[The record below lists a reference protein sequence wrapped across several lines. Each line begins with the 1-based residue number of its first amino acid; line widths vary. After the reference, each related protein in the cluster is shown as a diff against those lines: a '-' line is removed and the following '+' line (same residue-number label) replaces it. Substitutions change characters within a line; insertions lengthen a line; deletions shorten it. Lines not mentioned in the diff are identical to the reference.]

1 MMLFAVAAIA
11 SVSCQKEDQNAPA
24 EPVTLTFTSA
34 NPETK
39 TEWND
44 NTIVW
49 SAGDIIRVACQISE
63 NEWYSAGNPT
73 EPKMY
78 VSEALP
84 EGGVTA
90 KFKLKTGNNSFP
102 AGLSGNLQFYALYPS
117 TCNGNSASF
126 KNAPKLSYDISAQQT
141 STLQS
146 YDKSC
151 DVLWAK
157 AEDEYSA
164 ISSIPTSGVSM
175 AWTRV
180 VAHAHITLKGI
191 YGIEAG
197 EIINSITLTA
207 QENAPFVGKYDLNI
221 TNGTVEE
228 NKTANSLTVNC
239 SDIVADA
246 SGNVT
251 FWACINPCTVTS
263 LNIVVDTDRA
273 VYTIDKTGL
282 NCEFL
287 VNKRNVLPVNM
298 SAAVRTPKDLTG
310 AALPFEETFES
321 VTANNSTQI
330 SSLDGFL
337 DMSVVYPN
345 AGAVRIGNT
354 SKPGMLTTELLDLS
368 SAFYV
373 KVKAKG
379 KDSDELKLLV
389 QAGDTTEELTMLT
402 YGEEADFVEYVV
414 NFSAIDASESI
425 VFSTPSEVRIIV
437 DEIIIG
443 NGSAVAAPVISAKTP
458 ANIIGEGGEGEINYT
473 IYNQVE
479 GVDLTAT
486 SSEEWLTIGSITGG
500 KVAFTVDKNDSAEY
514 RTATITITYGAV
526 SKIVVVQQEK
536 LESGEVVAPSFAT
549 LEFILENRTSHTTQK
564 QVWEQNGI
572 QLVNEKSGSTTN
584 VSGDV
589 APAKFYKNSKI
600 SIGMSGTS
608 IGKIEFVC
616 NKTSY
621 TDEVENSVKS
631 LGNIEVKEKV
641 VILSLTSPSQEVII
655 EAVAGAFWL
664 DSVTVYSN

>member
-1 MMLFAVAAIA
+1 M
-11 SVSCQKEDQNAPA
+11 
-24 EPVTLTFTSA
+24 
-34 NPETK
+34 
-39 TEWND
+39 
-44 NTIVW
+44 
-49 SAGDIIRVACQISE
+49 
-63 NEWYSAGNPT
+63 
-73 EPKMY
+73 
-78 VSEALP
+78 
-84 EGGVTA
+84 
-90 KFKLKTGNNSFP
+90 
-102 AGLSGNLQFYALYPS
+102 
-117 TCNGNSASF
+117 
-126 KNAPKLSYDISAQQT
+126 
-141 STLQS
+141 
-146 YDKSC
+146 
-151 DVLWAK
+151 
-157 AEDEYSA
+157 
-164 ISSIPTSGVSM
+164 
-175 AWTRV
+175 
-180 VAHAHITLKGI
+180 
-191 YGIEAG
+191 
-197 EIINSITLTA
+197 
-207 QENAPFVGKYDLNI
+207 
-221 TNGTVEE
+221 
-228 NKTANSLTVNC
+228 TVNC
-239 SDIVADA
+239 TDIVADA

-321 VTANNSTQI
+321 VTTTSTNLQLT
-330 SSLDGFL
+330 SLDGFL
-337 DMSVVYPN
+337 ELSRIYPN
-345 AGAVRIGNT
+345 SGSVKFSASSESGKMVT
-354 SKPGMLTTELLDLS
+354 KLLDLS
-368 SAFYV
+368 SAFFV
-373 KVKAKG
+373 RILSKG
-379 KDSDELKLLV
+379 WNSDEVTLTVEAGGESKDITMITH
-389 QAGDTTEELTMLT
+389 GDT
-402 YGEEADFVEYVV
+402 GDFVEYVV
-414 NFSAIDASESI
+414 NFDGIDNSESI
-425 VFSTPSEVRIIV
+425 TITTPSGKRAFV
-437 DEIIIG
+437 DNIYIG
-443 NGSAVAAPVISAKTP
+443 EGAAVAAPVIVAQTP

-479 GVDLTAT
+479 GVDLTAV

-514 RTATITITYGAV
+514 RTATITIAYGAV

-549 LEFILENRTSHTTQK
+549 LEFIQENRTSHTNQM

-572 QLVNEKSGSTTN
+572 QLVNEKSESTSN

-621 TDEVENSVKS
+621 IDEVENSVKS

-641 VILSLTSPSQEVII
+641 VILSLTSPSREVII